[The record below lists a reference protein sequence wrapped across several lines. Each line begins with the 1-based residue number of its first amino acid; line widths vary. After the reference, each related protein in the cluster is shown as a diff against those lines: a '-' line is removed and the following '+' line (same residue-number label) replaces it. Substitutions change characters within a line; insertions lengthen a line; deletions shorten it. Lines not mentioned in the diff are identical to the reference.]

1 KTIASSLSC
10 WALYDCRRIR
20 GSCSDHPYPTLDA
33 ARADVFQYIERRHN
47 PRMRRRIDRE
57 DLKFSTLSRP
67 AVISG

>member
-1 KTIASSLSC
+1 VGHCADNAACEGFFGLLK
-10 WALYDCRRIR
+10 RERIYR
-20 GSCSDHPYPTLDA
+20 MTYPTLDA